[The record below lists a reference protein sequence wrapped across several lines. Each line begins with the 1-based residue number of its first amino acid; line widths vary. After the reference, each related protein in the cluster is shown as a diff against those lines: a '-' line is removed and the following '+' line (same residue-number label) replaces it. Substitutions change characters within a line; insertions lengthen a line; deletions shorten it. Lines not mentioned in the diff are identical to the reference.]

1 MRMPYLFSACLCF
14 CLLGAG
20 LPPVHAQQWH
30 AALKR
35 AQKTAQKTL
44 VKNNGQIHA
53 AIKQS
58 AARAQKM
65 HASFKPFSTENAFV
79 NSFILFDNSHG
90 KTTSAAANGWKLNEN
105 REWLI
110 QRILHEKTLRQ
121 IAKQQNKWES
131 FLKSTPPLAPRQ
143 LAQLI
148 PADKKYIFMGE
159 YHEELLSL
167 RLQQTIADYARL
179 HPATQV
185 IVFSEF
191 AYDTQTSLTF
201 QGVAPDESLIRY
213 TQNNIRWVGLEEKL
227 PPEISRLIINLSYHP
242 VEVSLQGLKARNTHW
257 AEIIKS
263 YRAKYPDAVFF
274 IHSGSLHSDYQEPF
288 SVSAAL
294 NPEESFVMQFIPA
307 LEHLQNYE
315 KFHLVTRGK
324 YLRPGTLIWQNPQY
338 ARMAGFNVQ
347 VILPLDE

>member
-1 MRMPYLFSACLCF
+1 MKYLINFLFIFFIFGTA
-14 CLLGAG
+14 
-20 LPPVHAQQWH
+20 LPLRAQHWN

-44 VKNNGQIHA
+44 VKNNGQINA
-53 AIKQS
+53 AIKKS
-58 AARAQKM
+58 AARAQKT
-65 HASFKPFSTENAFV
+65 HASFKPFSAENTFV

-121 IAKQQNKWES
+121 IANQQNKWSS
-131 FLKSTPPLAPRQ
+131 FLKATPPLAPQQ
-143 LAQLI
+143 LVQLI

-159 YHEELLSL
+159 YHEEPLSL
-167 RLQQTIADYARL
+167 LLQQTIVAYTRL
-179 HPATQV
+179 HPGTQV

-191 AYDTQTSLTF
+191 AYDTQTSLTS
-201 QGVAPDESLIRY
+201 QGLAVDESLTRY
-213 TQNNIRWVGLEEKL
+213 AQNNIRWVGLEEKL
-227 PPEISRLIINLSYHP
+227 PAEFYRLIINLSYHP

-263 YRAKYPDAVFF
+263 YRAQYPNAVFF

-288 SVSAAL
+288 SVSSAF
-294 NPEESFVMQFIPA
+294 NSKESFVMQFIPA

-338 ARMAGFNVQ
+338 AHMAGFNVQ
-347 VILPLDE
+347 VILPIDK